1 MSSFMRQLARLLLAF
16 VVVPGLLLPQ
26 GGSYCLARLFGVGD
40 AERKAKCDA
49 CCCHAVRAERHESA
63 AAVSI
68 AATGGTHRSSD
79 VDACCVSLPEIG
91 GAVDSSAQARVDA
104 QRTLAQL
111 ATPLFFAPDD
121 FATSVAADGR
131 FAFAS
136 RGPPDAPRV
145 TPVPIALPLRL

>member
-1 MSSFMRQLARLLLAF
+1 MKPVMRQLARLLLAF

-26 GGSYCLARLFGVGD
+26 GGSYCLARLFGVGGD

-49 CCCHAVRAERHESA
+49 CCCHAVRTERHESA
-63 AAVSI
+63 AAVS
-68 AATGGTHRSSD
+68 TKGSHRSSD

-91 GAVDSSAQARVDA
+91 GAVDSSAQARIDA
-104 QRTLAQL
+104 QHALAQL

-136 RGPPDAPRV
+136 RGSPDVPRV
-145 TPVPIALPLRL
+145 SPVPIALPLRL

>member
-1 MSSFMRQLARLLLAF
+1 MRQLARLLLAF

-26 GGSYCLARLFGVGD
+26 GGSYCLARLFGGGD
-40 AERKAKCDA
+40 AASKAKCDA
-49 CCCHAVRAERHESA
+49 CCCHAVRTERHESA
-63 AAVSI
+63 AAVS
-68 AATGGTHRSSD
+68 TKGTHRSSD
-79 VDACCVSLPEIG
+79 ADKCCVSLPEIG
-91 GAVDSSAQARVDA
+91 GAVDSTAQARVDA

-136 RGPPDAPRV
+136 RGPPDAPRALS
-145 TPVPIALPLRL
+145 VPIALPLRL